1 MSNQDSYHKEPIKGR
16 VAIFGGTGQIGSSVA
31 AKLALQGYRVTIIS
45 RSIRRVKALSAPGI
59 DHLKINSFDEKDIR
73 SAIKDVDIV
82 INSIGILNEKRH
94 PTQSFEYAHIQL
106 VQSLSNVICELKI
119 KHFIHLSALKASA
132 SHAPSRY
139 LKSKGIAENLIKKIC
154 SNKVNFTIIQP
165 SLVFSKHAPS
175 IKLFSK
181 MTRLLP
187 GIIPLAR
194 ASTQFAPIHLS
205 DLTHLITLL
214 IDNPKSF
221 GRTLQAY
228 GDEIHSLKEI
238 IKLIASAHQKHPFI
252 VPLPYYIGWLQAF
265 ILNYL
270 IPGKLMTLD
279 NFKSLAIRSIGE
291 QNALTEFEI
300 KPVSFLNWCTYSLR

>member
-1 MSNQDSYHKEPIKGR
+1 
-16 VAIFGGTGQIGSSVA
+16 
-31 AKLALQGYRVTIIS
+31 
-45 RSIRRVKALSAPGI
+45 
-59 DHLKINSFDEKDIR
+59 
-73 SAIKDVDIV
+73 
-82 INSIGILNEKRH
+82 
-94 PTQSFEYAHIQL
+94 
-106 VQSLSNVICELKI
+106 
-119 KHFIHLSALKASA
+119 
-132 SHAPSRY
+132 
-139 LKSKGIAENLIKKIC
+139 
-154 SNKVNFTIIQP
+154 
-165 SLVFSKHAPS
+165 
-175 IKLFSK
+175 

-291 QNALTEFEI
+291 QNALTEF
-300 KPVSFLNWCTYSLR
+300 